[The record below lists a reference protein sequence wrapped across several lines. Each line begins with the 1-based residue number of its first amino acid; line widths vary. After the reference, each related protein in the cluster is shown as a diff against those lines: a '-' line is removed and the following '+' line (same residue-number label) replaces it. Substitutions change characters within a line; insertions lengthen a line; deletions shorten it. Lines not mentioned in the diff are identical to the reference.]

1 LFSYSHRQSLQLT
14 VNHDRV
20 EVAPRPADTLL
31 ATLRG
36 ELGLTGVKPGCE
48 NGDCGACTVMID
60 GAPMKSCLMLTVEAE
75 GRAITTV
82 EGLNNTALQEAFID
96 AWAFQCGYCTSGF
109 LLVSQALMETVPD
122 ASPDQIVEWLRS
134 NICRC
139 TGYQEITEAVETA
152 LHSGDPPS

>member
-1 LFSYSHRQSLQLT
+1 
-14 VNHDRV
+14 
-20 EVAPRPADTLL
+20 
-31 ATLRG
+31 
-36 ELGLTGVKPGCE
+36 
-48 NGDCGACTVMID
+48 
-60 GAPMKSCLMLTVEAE
+60 MLTVEAE